1 MADPSRPMTRSPI
14 SALLAMLLATGCASG
29 AAGPPVN
36 EPGAPPP
43 TTASPPPLDDPP
55 SQPGRPPEDS
65 PEADPD
71 AHAVGVRRLGRWD
84 HSRFESPERQV
95 LRDAAGLA
103 DLRSRL
109 GGAELPP
116 VDFARELVV
125 VAAAGQKPS
134 GGHTISVGRVTLKDG
149 ELLIEVVETTPDQQC
164 MTTQALTQPVDVVAL
179 SAEGVR
185 SWKFVERSEVGGC

>member
-1 MADPSRPMTRSPI
+1 MTRSPL
-14 SALLAMLLATGCASG
+14 SALLTLLLATGCASG
-29 AAGPPVN
+29 ASGPPVS

-43 TTASPPPLDDPP
+43 TTASPPPDDDTP
-55 SQPGRPPEDS
+55 SQPGTPPDGSGE
-65 PEADPD
+65 PDPD
-71 AHAVGVRRLGRWD
+71 AQAVGVRRLGRWN
-84 HSRFESPERQV
+84 HSRIESPERQV

-103 DLRSRL
+103 ELRSQL

-134 GGHTISVGRVTLKDG
+134 GGHTISVGRVTLNDG
-149 ELLIEVVETTPDQQC
+149 ELLVEVVETTPGPDC
-164 MTTQALTQPVDVVAL
+164 VTTQALTQPVDVVAL

-185 SWKFVERSEVGGC
+185 SWKFMERREVGGCS